1 MEKYHKLW
9 EKREYRLFITFSS
22 SIFMSPSG
30 FLGNLNKW
38 ILDDMGMVRKLLSM
52 KQGNITVDITELE
65 MLMIYVQLHSL
76 QERPQH
82 H

>member
-9 EKREYRLFITFSS
+9 EKTEYRLFITFSS
-22 SIFMSPSG
+22 SIFMSPPG

>member
-1 MEKYHKLW
+1 
-9 EKREYRLFITFSS
+9 
-22 SIFMSPSG
+22 MSPSG

-52 KQGNITVDITELE
+52 EQGNRTVDITELE
-65 MLMIYVQLHSL
+65 MLLIYVQLHSL
-76 QERPQH
+76 QETPQH